1 MASPIQH
8 QTPNDAT
15 EDVDTTPRVLDGD
28 LSKHEQ
34 AKARLI
40 ETLADLQIG
49 DKLLPERELAAQF
62 GISRMTLRQAISGLA
77 RAGYVSRVPGAGTF
91 VAKPTISKTS
101 ELTGFSEDMAAR
113 GFTASSRLVAFDTIV
128 ADSSACRDLMLEP
141 GEMLVHIER
150 VRMADGVPMC
160 IERIDLPALCVVGLT
175 ADDLKFSLYEILAS
189 RYGIKLIQAEQT
201 ISASVVDQEQATL
214 LSVPSFSPALIVE
227 RLGYDQRTRPIE
239 RARSIYRGDRYDIRT
254 TVRRDS
260 E

>member
-128 ADSSACRDLMLEP
+128 ADSSACRDL
-141 GEMLVHIER
+141 VHIER